1 MTERRYNLWTE
12 ADDAICDSVCA
23 ESATVDEAVA
33 GCARKIGI
41 HVTRKSLDF
50 RLKRRGLQSIYACL
64 GKKRFRDMAPMGAP
78 PDFDDDPTAKVSAH
92 RDTAPVTRG
101 PDEDVVTSAREVPA
115 SRRAAA
121 NDAKGAQRESFER
134 IVQLARKWE
143 SKGGLTFEALC
154 DSLEMHPA
162 KAREFLDEA
171 RASGVRVELASGLVG
186 VRPTNDTAERVD
198 VPLTVAREGQPRR
211 FAIVGDVHA
220 GSKYHLSKQLRDFC
234 DYAYHE
240 RGVRQFLQVGDLCD
254 GVYRHS
260 MWEQSHRGFDGQI
273 DALAETLPEYPGAVW
288 PFIQGNHDETL
299 GESNGADIGPAIVQA
314 MAARGRKDLVYLGSR
329 GAYARLVA
337 PGERRGLFV
346 HLWHPRDKGS
356 AYAKSY
362 RLQKQIEKYAPGTK
376 PDLLAAGHW
385 HQQFYFLTR
394 GVHAMSCGCWQGGG
408 SSFGKSLGGQPEIGS
423 WIIEY
428 SMTSEGAVRT
438 LLPEWRGYQEVEMVR
453 DVALG

>member
-1 MTERRYNLWTE
+1 MKSYNVWTE
-12 ADDAICDSVCA
+12 ADDAICDAVLAESGNVETACA
-23 ESATVDEAVA
+23 EI
-33 GCARKIGI
+33 ARKTGI
-41 HVTRKSLDF
+41 QVTRHTLDG
-50 RLKRRGLQSIYACL
+50 RLKRRGKGSAYQCL
-64 GKKRFRDMAPMGAP
+64 GIRRVVEPDSVPSL
-78 PDFDDDPTAKVSAH
+78 PDFDDEPTSPGFASHDPAPAH
-92 RDTAPVTRG
+92 DTLADL
-101 PDEDVVTSAREVPA
+101 DEPDVVTSAP
-115 SRRAAA
+115 S
-121 NDAKGAQRESFER
+121 AQRHPKIESPPVDRSQYER
-134 IVQLARKWE
+134 LVQLARKWE
-143 SKGGLTFEALC
+143 RKGGLTLEALC
-154 DSLEMHPA
+154 DTFEMHPA
-162 KAREFLDEA
+162 KARGFIAEA
-171 RASGVRVELASGLVG
+171 QAAGVRVEFSRETIG
-186 VRPTNDTAERVD
+186 VPPRDESTEKVD
-198 VPLTVAREGQPRR
+198 IQLSVARAGQARR

-220 GSKYHLSKQLRDFC
+220 GSKHHLGKQLRDFC

-254 GVYRHS
+254 GNYRHS
-260 MWEQSHRGFDGQI
+260 VWEQSHRGFDEQI
-273 DALAETLPEYPGAVW
+273 EALAETLPQYPDAVW

-299 GESNGADIGPAIVQA
+299 GESSGVDVGPAIVQA
-314 MAARGRKDLVYLGSR
+314 MAARGRHDLVYLGSR

-346 HLWHPRDKGS
+346 HLWHPRDKGN

-385 HQQFYFLTR
+385 HQQFYFTTR
-394 GVHAMSCGCWQGGG
+394 GVHAMSCGCWQGGQ

-438 LLPEWRGYQEVEMVR
+438 IAPEWRGYQEIETVR